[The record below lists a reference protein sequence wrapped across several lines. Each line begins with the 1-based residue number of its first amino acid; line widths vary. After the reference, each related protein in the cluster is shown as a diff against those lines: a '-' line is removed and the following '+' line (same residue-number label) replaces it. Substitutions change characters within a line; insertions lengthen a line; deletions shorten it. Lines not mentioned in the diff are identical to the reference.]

1 MCLNSLKVQDMDW
14 PPKKPTNNSSLQARK
29 KHSFD
34 FKLVC
39 GDSEGRFEFGLYRFV
54 DPTSSSSSS
63 SGAALPA
70 SKGMEG
76 GGYPESADASVHV
89 AQHQAVDLSVA

>member
-1 MCLNSLKVQDMDW
+1 MDW

-54 DPTSSSSSS
+54 DPTSSSPS
-63 SGAALPA
+63 AALP
-70 SKGMEG
+70 SKGTKG
-76 GGYPESADASVHV
+76 GGGSGYQESADASLHL